1 MILFR
6 AIVIGISFTTV
17 CYLLVNVAYI
27 TVLGAPGI
35 LASDAVA
42 VVSFVFKF
50 RDFNGLVYTKVFI
63 WDQRL
68 DFMLSP
74 FKIVFF

>member
-1 MILFR
+1 MPR
-6 AIVIGISFTTV
+6 AIVIGISLTTV

-27 TVLGAPGI
+27 TVLGASGI

-42 VVSFVFKF
+42 VVSFMC

-68 DFMLSP
+68 AIMLSP
-74 FKIVFF
+74 FKIVCF

>member
-1 MILFR
+1 MPR
-6 AIVIGISFTTV
+6 AIVIGISLTTV

-27 TVLGAPGI
+27 TVLGASGI

-42 VVSFVFKF
+42 VVSLMCG
-50 RDFNGLVYTKVFI
+50 DFNGLVYTKVFI

-68 DFMLSP
+68 AIMLSP
-74 FKIVFF
+74 FKIVCF